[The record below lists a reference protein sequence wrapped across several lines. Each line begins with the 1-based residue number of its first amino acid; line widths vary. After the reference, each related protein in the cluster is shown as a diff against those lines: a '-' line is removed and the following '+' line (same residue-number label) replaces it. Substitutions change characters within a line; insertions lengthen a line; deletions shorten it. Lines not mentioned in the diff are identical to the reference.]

1 MPFLVVHRSADGS
14 PVHEQADAID
24 EAAEHVEH
32 LRNIEG
38 VKDIQIFRM
47 EEISFG
53 FRPYYKVELGSPEA
67 RSTERP
73 EHALVES
80 DEGAPTAAGPPAVE
94 SQPAADAV
102 VEPPNLSPN
111 GLPSR
116 RNRRPATSTATNA
129 PALTPARPRGHRGLF
144 DR

>member
-1 MPFLVVHRSADGS
+1 LVVHRSADGS

-24 EAAEHVEH
+24 EAAEHVER
-32 LRNIEG
+32 LRNIDG

-73 EHALVES
+73 EHAPAES
-80 DEGAPTAAGPPAVE
+80 DEGAPTAADPPAVDT
-94 SQPAADAV
+94 QPAA
-102 VEPPNLSPN
+102 EPLPS

-116 RNRRPATSTATNA
+116 RNRRPTTSTAANA
-129 PALTPARPRGHRGLF
+129 PTLTAARPKGHRGLF